1 MKKQIRKMIKKIKG
15 EYGRVSYLLDEA
27 GKSLMELGKEV
38 YERKSAPHSL
48 QDFSG
53 KLFELEKSIA
63 KNKFLEDYEPIIIY
77 EIGFRAERLLHY
89 VTRLTTLLESK
100 QFEEARLYFRILL
113 TEFEQFRS
121 LVLE

>member
-1 MKKQIRKMIKKIKG
+1 MKKIRKLMKKIKG
-15 EYGRVSYLLDEA
+15 EYKKVSCLLDEA
-27 GKSLMELGKEV
+27 GKSLMELGKEI
-38 YERKSAPHSL
+38 YERKPAPQSL
-48 QDFSG
+48 QIFSG

-77 EIGFRAERLLHY
+77 EMGFRAERLLHY
-89 VTRLTTLLESK
+89 VTRLTTLLDSK

-121 LVLE
+121 LVLG